1 MILKLYV
8 YLLASHWYLISLNN
22 FLDQLHCL
30 FVMLLYQ
37 ISHPLYS
44 GHYIPILMKQ
54 NLAYEQINLLCLL
67 FSIILLVHDIL
78 RTLQPYLLIA
88 LRLCKY
94 LMWLSHA
101 EYVTH
106 GFGGSCDM
114 LAYHGCPLIIQ
125 SIARVVYA
133 WTHPGLRRILHEV
146 HRIPKEHQ
154 IFMYFLL

>member
-1 MILKLYV
+1 
-8 YLLASHWYLISLNN
+8 
-22 FLDQLHCL
+22 
-30 FVMLLYQ
+30 MLLYQ

-106 GFGGSCDM
+106 GFRGSCDM
-114 LAYHGCPLIIQ
+114 QAYHGCPLIIQ
-125 SIARVVYA
+125 SIAQVVYA
-133 WTHPGLRRILHEV
+133 
-146 HRIPKEHQ
+146 
-154 IFMYFLL
+154 